1 MWKPIRVIHSFLHSI
16 WSPGKAKMDR
26 QYVFFNTGLCF
37 WFLGLITSFY
47 SSTWT
52 VILGL
57 LAAGSFLLYVLQ
69 RKVFRMFRKQNKPAE
84 VATEKE
90 IAPLTM
96 PVEKVDF
103 DAPQPQEKISNT
115 VVARDVCFE
124 GNITAVG
131 QVYVYG
137 EVQGNITVK
146 DGLVKVM
153 RNGLVNGNITCLEL
167 IINGNVQGECKAQSI
182 DIDEHANI
190 HGTLNYE
197 ALSVK
202 KGGIFVGSA
211 DTSRKSAIKT
221 NVIGLTASSAASES
235 SLTSEEKKES
245 KLAKK

>member
-1 MWKPIRVIHSFLHSI
+1 
-16 WSPGKAKMDR
+16 
-26 QYVFFNTGLCF
+26 
-37 WFLGLITSFY
+37 
-47 SSTWT
+47 
-52 VILGL
+52 
-57 LAAGSFLLYVLQ
+57 
-69 RKVFRMFRKQNKPAE
+69 MFRKQNKPAE